1 MSVIIEDPN
10 LIFLLLSLLIGFIL
24 FQIYLVFKIK
34 LTVQKILE
42 IFIKIDSI
50 VKELQWKQTGKTQKI
65 IRTCQ
70 NCKNRIVYFHSENE
84 SYFYI
89 KCRLNNQIVNPDDF
103 CHYFVLDP
111 QSYEI

>member
-1 MSVIIEDPN
+1 MHVSIEDPN
-10 LIFLLLSLLIGFIL
+10 LIFLLLTFLICFIL

-34 LTVQKILE
+34 IIIQRILE

-50 VKELQWKQTGKTQKI
+50 VKEFQWEQSGKKSKI

-84 SYFYI
+84 AYFYI
-89 KCRLNNQIVNPDDF
+89 KCRLNNQTVNPEDF